1 MSKINVLVL
10 PSDRTGVGK
19 YRSVD
24 PHIFLQNHHSEDFH
38 VDIDYEPKINDD
50 NYWKKYQIVHFH
62 RVIGRDYVQS
72 PLIIRKLNSMGIVTI
87 CDLDDYWMP
96 GKEHPAYELVRK
108 NNLEKHIKNNLSEAQ
123 YVTTTTKL
131 FADEIKKVNKNVFVL
146 PNAIDPEEGQFRAET
161 EKSDRLRFGWL
172 GGSSHLHDLKLLEG
186 TTNRLSEFKNEFQM
200 YLCGFDTR
208 GSVTEI
214 NPKTGEQKQRPI
226 RPEET
231 VWMRYEEI
239 FTDNYKLVG
248 EEQKQHLMK
257 FADEEYHD
265 KNTFYT
271 RVWTR
276 PITSYAKNYSNFD
289 VSLAPIKDT
298 MFNRMKS
305 QLKVIE
311 AGFYK
316 KAIIASDIG
325 PYTIDIVHA
334 LDKGNFTDGNGLLVN
349 KGRNS
354 GDWAKYMKKLIKN
367 PSWAEDLGERLY
379 ETVNGTYDLKTV
391 TKNRAEIYKS
401 LVK

>member
-108 NNLEKHIKNNLSEAQ
+108 NNLETHIKNNLAESQ

-131 FADEIKKVNKNVFVL
+131 FADEISKINKNVFVL
-146 PNAIDPEEGQFRAET
+146 PNAIDPDESQFKAET
-161 EKSDRLRFGWL
+161 EKSDKLRFGWL

-186 TTNRLSEFKNEFQM
+186 TTNRLSEFKNEYQM

-214 NPKTGEQKQRPI
+214 NPNTGEQKQRPI
-226 RPEET
+226 KPEET

-239 FTDNYKLVG
+239 FTDNYKLVD
-248 EEQKQHLMK
+248 EEQKAHLMK
-257 FADEEYHD
+257 FVDEEYHNTD
-265 KNTFYT
+265 TFYT

-276 PITSYAKNYSNFD
+276 PITNYAKNYSKFD

-334 LDKGNFTDGNGLLVN
+334 LDKGNFTDGNGLLVD

-367 PSWAEDLGERLY
+367 PTWAEDLGERLY

-391 TKNRAEIYKS
+391 TNNRAEIYKS